1 MNRIKD
7 DRQPY
12 LIICVFLFVNDGLS
26 HFGNDFDIMTMM
38 RIFVK
43 LALLIS
49 AVQPEVEKS

>member
-26 HFGNDFDIMTMM
+26 HFGNDFDIMTM
-38 RIFVK
+38 ITIIVK